1 MWQAVHHFVDLFY
14 PRLCL
19 GCSRNLFAHE
29 EDICW
34 ACLYRLPRTRWHDM
48 PDNPLERLFWGRMD
62 VKAVTSLLYF
72 TKSGVTQQ
80 LLHKLK
86 YKGMQQ
92 VGIKLGNILG
102 QELKR
107 SERFAGLDLVLPVPL
122 HPKKEHLRG
131 YNQSMLI
138 ARGLGEA
145 LEVPANGQLVVRP
158 HFTETQTRKG
168 RYERWENVSEAFVC
182 PRPDLLQQKKVL
194 LVDDVLTTG
203 ATLEACGQVL
213 QAAGAQLW
221 MATLAC
227 ALR

>member
-1 MWQAVHHFVDLFY
+1 MA
-14 PRLCL
+14 
-19 GCSRNLFAHE
+19 
-29 EDICW
+29 
-34 ACLYRLPRTRWHDM
+34 
-48 PDNPLERLFWGRMD
+48 DNPLERLFWGRMD

-102 QELKR
+102 EELKG
-107 SERFAGLDLVLPVPL
+107 SERYAGLDLIIPVPL
-122 HPKKEHLRG
+122 HPKKEHSRG

-138 ARGLGEA
+138 ARGLAEA
-145 LEVPANGQLVVRP
+145 LKVPTNGQLLVRP
-158 HFTETQTRKG
+158 QFTETQTRKG
-168 RYERWENVSEAFVC
+168 RFERWENVSEAFVC
-182 PRPDLLQQKKVL
+182 PQPALLQNKKVL